1 MVQGKRFL
9 VRRVLIVE
17 DDTDALGVL
26 RAWLETQGCTVRSA
40 RTGRLALEIG
50 ATFDPEVLI
59 TDYSLEGDLTGV
71 DVIAEL
77 RNRAAKVRCVL
88 VTGVLQNAMLE
99 SVKRIDRVPILTK
112 PFDFSRL
119 AELLSAG

>member
-1 MVQGKRFL
+1 MVQVKRSL

-26 RAWLETQGCTVRSA
+26 RAWLETHGCTVRSA

-50 ATFDPEVLI
+50 STFDPEVMI

-99 SVKRIDRVPILTK
+99 SVQRIDRVPILTK

>member
-1 MVQGKRFL
+1 MLQVKRSL

-50 ATFDPEVLI
+50 STFDPEVMI

-99 SVKRIDRVPILTK
+99 SVNRIDRVPILTK

>member
-1 MVQGKRFL
+1 MVQPKRSL
-9 VRRVLIVE
+9 MRRVLIVE
-17 DDTDALGVL
+17 DDTDALSVL
-26 RAWLETQGCTVRSA
+26 RAWLETQGCMVRSA

-99 SVKRIDRVPILTK
+99 SVHRIDRVPILTK

>member
-1 MVQGKRFL
+1 VKRSL

-17 DDTDALGVL
+17 DDTDALDVL
-26 RAWLETQGCTVRSA
+26 RGWLEEQGCTVRSA
-40 RTGRLALEIG
+40 RSGRLALEIG
-50 ATFDPEVLI
+50 STFDPEVLI
-59 TDYSLEGDLTGV
+59 TDYSLEGELTGV

-77 RNRAAKVRCVL
+77 RSRAVKVRCVL

-99 SVKRIDRVPILTK
+99 SVNRIDRVPILTK

-119 AELLSAG
+119 AELLSAS

>member
-1 MVQGKRFL
+1 MKRSL

-17 DDTDALGVL
+17 DDTDALSVL
-26 RAWLETQGCTVRSA
+26 REWLEIQGCTVRSA

-50 ATFDPEVLI
+50 ATFDPEVMI
-59 TDYSLEGDLTGV
+59 TDYSLEGELTGV

-99 SVKRIDRVPILTK
+99 SVHRIDRVPILTK
-112 PFDFSRL
+112 PFDFTRL